1 MRSNK
6 FINHKRKCNKNKNNG
21 RSLNYFF
28 PLEAKSKL
36 PMNYMDLMFQIKK
49 QTKNPHDFKH
59 CRRVV
64 FLFWYIYSLITL

>member
-6 FINHKRKCNKNKNNG
+6 FINHKRKCNKNKNNK

-36 PMNYMDLMFQIKK
+36 PMNYMNLMFQIKK

-59 CRRVV
+59 CFVE
-64 FLFWYIYSLITL
+64 LFFCSGTFTV